1 MKTIFGLRC
10 RRAPGAVVL
19 VAVLTASRAD
29 AQRSEPA
36 APRSEPVVSS
46 VESGARTHFDRGVT
60 FYNEA
65 DYPAALVEFKR
76 AYNLA
81 PTWQVLFNI
90 GQSYFQIRNYA
101 KALVT
106 LSRFVDEGNDRIP
119 EARRAMVETE
129 RADLAN
135 RVGHAKIT
143 SNRAGAVVTIDDEEV
158 GVTPL
163 REPALVS
170 VGLRKV
176 KAMVPGLSPVEEEV
190 SVSAGDT
197 VDVHF
202 DFPEPQ
208 ASPPPDPAPTPAL
221 SSPLA
226 PQTAPPSNASSV
238 SHGPAL
244 AAFGVALAGAAV
256 GAVFGG
262 MVLRD
267 KSRLEAECNGKACTP
282 GSQPDIDAVSRDGTF
297 STIGFGVCAVGAV
310 VGTVLWITA
319 GHSHGGEAPSGA
331 QVGPVRLG
339 PGLVG
344 GSF

>member
-1 MKTIFGLRC
+1 MKALSGLRC
-10 RRAPGAVVL
+10 RRGPSAVVL

-29 AQRSEPA
+29 AQPRGAAAQQPDPVASSAESE
-36 APRSEPVVSS
+36 
-46 VESGARTHFDRGVT
+46 ARIHFDRGVT

-106 LSRFVDEGNDRIP
+106 LSRFIDEGNDRIP

-143 SNRAGAVVTIDDEEV
+143 SNRAGAVVTIDGEEV
-158 GVTPL
+158 GVAPL

-176 KAMVPGLSPVEEEV
+176 KAMAPGLPPIEEEV

-202 DFPEPQ
+202 DFPEAQ
-208 ASPPPDPAPTPAL
+208 APPPPAPAPTPAV
-221 SSPLA
+221 SAPLA
-226 PQTAPPSNASSV
+226 PPTPQPPNVSSV
-238 SHGPAL
+238 NHVPAL
-244 AAFGVALAGAAV
+244 AAFGVAVAGAAV

-267 KSRLEAECNGKACTP
+267 KSRLEAECNGKACTA
-282 GSQPDIDAVSRDGTF
+282 GSQPDIDAVSRDGMF

-319 GHSHGGEAPSGA
+319 GHSHGEEARSGA

-339 PGLVG
+339 PGVVG